1 MVVKT
6 FCGDWPLGFV
16 TDGLLSECLVDAV
29 SLIPNLFFLL
39 IIVPNCVYKWHT
51 LNRCYGE
58 SNHCHGNSDGHLSV
72 RYPGHSLR
80 WMVTMFVVTVQVFQ
94 MTEGAIAITM
104 TTGAQLHLV
113 MPHVAAVTVC
123 VLTLVFYDFVERH
136 HLTGYLGVLL
146 LYWGA
151 SVGVGVMRVVCL
163 AQAGLHPGHA
173 RMALALLLLLL
184 LLLLFALDV
193 YLIARLVSMSVIKK
207 YSCVNCL

>member
-16 TDGLLSECLVDAV
+16 TDRRLSECLVDAV

-39 IIVPNCVYKWHT
+39 IIVPNCIYKWHT
-51 LNRCYGE
+51 LNRCHGD
-58 SNHCHGNSDGHLSV
+58 SDRCHGNSDGHLSV

-80 WMVTMFVVTVQVFQ
+80 WVVTMFVVTVQVFQ
-94 MTEGAIAITM
+94 MTEGAIAVTM
-104 TTGAQLHLV
+104 TTGARLHLV
-113 MPHVAAVTVC
+113 TPHIAAVTVC

-151 SVGVGVMRVVCL
+151 SVGVGVMKVVCL
-163 AQAGLHPGHA
+163 AQMGLHPGHA

-193 YLIARLVSMSVIKK
+193 YLITRLVSISSTQT
-207 YSCVNCL
+207 YSCVIC